1 MRILHLDPDDLDNPL
16 AGGGP
21 VRTFEICRRL
31 AQRHEITVLTPTFAG
46 STPEKVREGVRYL
59 RLGRKVGDH
68 GSSHH
73 ITFGLA
79 LPGAVRRFDT
89 DLIVEDFMPP
99 CSATWTPLFK
109 PRHTPLVASVQWFY
123 ARSYTERLKLPFHW
137 GESQGLRL
145 YSHFV
150 VLTESMKQLIERR
163 RPGARCHVV
172 PNGVDDGLFRVAPH
186 AGRGILFLG
195 RLELHTKG
203 IDLLL
208 QAYARIPE
216 AEREPLTLAGTVQE
230 PEALQVLLAQSG
242 LAGWVRVI
250 GPYDARQR
258 AQLLEQCRFVAMPS
272 RFETFGMTI
281 AEANAAAKPTVIWD
295 AAPMNEVASPACLRV
310 PAHDVA
316 AYAEALRSLLRA
328 TDDEMLMR
336 GLHARAHARRYNWDS
351 AADAQEQFYFA
362 AMDAQARRR
371 RAREGR
377 HVVG

>member
-46 STPEKVREGVRYL
+46 STPEKVREGVRYR

-123 ARSYTERLKLPFHW
+123 ARSYTDQLKLPFHW
-137 GESQGLRL
+137 GESHGLRL

-230 PEALQVLLAQSG
+230 PEALQAMLAQSG
-242 LAGWVRVI
+242 LAGWVRVT

-258 AQLLEQCRFVAMPS
+258 AQLLEQCRCVAMPS

-295 AAPMNEVASPACLRV
+295 ATPMNEVASPACLRV

-328 TDDEMLMR
+328 TDDEMQMR

-362 AMDAQARRR
+362 AMDEQARRR